1 MRTASKLTLDDVKII
16 LEGAQKKATEMSVE
30 MDIAVVD
37 EGGHLLG
44 FYRMDKA
51 KITSIDI
58 AINKA
63 FTAACSRRPTHE
75 YQAVA
80 QPGAPA
86 YGVNMSNQGRF
97 MIVGGGLPITAG
109 DEVVGGIGTSSGK
122 VEQDMAVAQ
131 AGIDAFHS
139 YVQK

>member
-1 MRTASKLTLDDVKII
+1 MDDVKVI
-16 LEGAQKKATEMSVE
+16 LEGAQKKAVEMGVE

-63 FTAACSRRPTHE
+63 YTAGCSRRATHE

-86 YGVNMSNQGRF
+86 YGVNISNQGRF
-97 MIVGGGLPITAG
+97 MIVGGGLPINVG

-122 VEQDMAVAQ
+122 VEQDIAVAQ
-131 AGIDAFHS
+131 GGIDAFHA
-139 YVQK
+139 YLKKK